1 VPVLLLAQGDP
12 EAKMLLRKA
21 IEARYGINPP
31 VIESLRI
38 DFKGR
43 ARAKVGPVTTWVPVD
58 ATAQFRFPTA
68 MRWDFTVKPV
78 GVTVQ
83 RGIEAFDGLVYRR
96 SRGSN
101 APTIIDAQEHIDSM
115 QSRLWAIAGLLLTP
129 LGDHFVKL
137 TSAGGI
143 NFSALNTKLGDA
155 VKVCLRDNNT
165 IEELRVNCLNPDSEK
180 QQEFVM
186 RLSEEQAPVN
196 DLMLP
201 RKISTFWDDEPFYE
215 VEPVSVKNN
224 PEIAEAVFT
233 LEAVE

>member
-1 VPVLLLAQGDP
+1 MPVLLLAQGDP
-12 EAKMLLRKA
+12 EAKNLLRKA

-83 RGIEAFDGLVYRR
+83 RGSEAFDGEVYRR
-96 SRGSN
+96 SRGNS
-101 APTIIDAQEHIDSM
+101 APTIIDTQEQVDSM
-115 QSRLWAIAGLLLTP
+115 QSRLWAIAALLLTP

-137 TSAGGI
+137 IASEGSHF
-143 NFSALNTKLGDA
+143 NALNTRFGDA
-155 VKVCLRDNNT
+155 VKVCLRDNYT
-165 IEELRVNCLNPDSEK
+165 IEELRVNCLNPDTEQ

-186 RLSEEQAPVN
+186 KLSEEQEIIN

-201 RKISTFWDDEPFYE
+201 KKISTFWDDEPFYE
-215 VEPVSVKNN
+215 VQPVLVESN
-224 PEIAEAVFT
+224 PDITGAVFK
-233 LEAVE
+233 LEIVE